1 MPMNKPP
8 DKLRF
13 SRRDLIKTCGV
24 AVALAAISGQSG
36 RAQSPIRENGPALA
50 GDHWPLRRDRIA
62 RAWLGLL
69 GDPPVE
75 VPDPRQMVRK
85 VTLAPGCPSERL
97 TPVQREVLRTQM
109 AWENGAIER
118 YHVSFQAEDDD
129 RVTAWLLVPKAARR
143 QRSPAMICIHSTT
156 LGAGKDA
163 TIGLSGP
170 RPQDPPDSDE
180 GGRSYGLHLARHG
193 YVTLSID
200 LLTDGE
206 RIGPGGRLHD
216 TRPFYQRHP
225 EWSIVGKNNWDISRS
240 VDFLQ
245 TLDYV
250 DPRHIG
256 CVGLSLGGQTVVF
269 AAAFEPR
276 LAATISIG
284 AVLDWHRPN
293 GPWARSDTPVLP
305 DRGPYIFIR
314 KFRPYVENP
323 ALPVPTDF
331 DELMMLVAPRPM
343 LILKSEWEFD
353 NRRNLLD
360 KCLDVARV
368 YRDWKDAP
376 GLSSVI
382 KARQQRKSYAQTLS
396 YYKERTD
403 IGPERMEGQLRRIGA
418 GDSFGW
424 FSYPGGHSYPPVTRQ
439 YSFAW
444 LDRWL
449 DRDQRWYGRY
459 VRS

>member
-1 MPMNKPP
+1 MTPP
-8 DKLRF
+8 AHLPRF
-13 SRRDLIKTCGV
+13 SRRELLTAGG
-24 AVALAAISGQSG
+24 AVAAMTALGTRSLPAETGDVP
-36 RAQSPIRENGPALA
+36 RAEPLTGAR
-50 GDHWPLRRDRIA
+50 WPERRARIE
-62 RAWLGLL
+62 RAWRDLL
-69 GDPPVE
+69 GDAPTE
-75 VPDPRQMVRK
+75 VPDLRPVVRK
-85 VTLAPGCPSERL
+85 VTFAPGCPSERL
-97 TPVQREVLRTQM
+97 AANQRAVLRAQV
-109 AWENGAIER
+109 AEEGGALAR
-118 YHVSFQAEDDD
+118 YHVSFQSEADDW
-129 RVTAWLLVPKAARR
+129 VTAWLLVPRAARER
-143 QRSPAMICIHSTT
+143 PQPAMICIHSTT

-170 RPQDPPDSDE
+170 RPAEPPDSDE

-193 YVTLSID
+193 YVTLSLD

-206 RIGPGGRLHD
+206 RLPPGGRLQD

-225 EWSIVGKNNWDISRS
+225 EWSIVGKNNWDISRA

-250 DPRHIG
+250 DPHHIG

-276 LAATISIG
+276 LAATICIG
-284 AVLDWHRPN
+284 GVLDWHRPT

-314 KFRPYVENP
+314 RFRPYVADP
-323 ALPVPTDF
+323 TLPVPTDF

-368 YRDWKDAP
+368 YRDWQDAP
-376 GLSSVI
+376 GLPSVLE
-382 KARQQRKSYAQTLS
+382 ARQGRRGHADTLR
-396 YYKERTD
+396 YYHERAGLT
-403 IGPERMEGQLRRIGA
+403 PARVASQLRRIGA
-418 GDSFGW
+418 GDCFAW
-424 FSYPGGHSYPPVTRQ
+424 FSYPGGHSYPPVARN
-439 YSFAW
+439 YSLAW

-449 DRDQRWYGRY
+449 DRDDRWYGRY
-459 VRS
+459 ARG